1 MPLRLVKSIACVLP
15 CPRKDAAPHKE
26 DMTDPVIIA
35 VPPKG
40 GSLDD
45 VFSKL
50 ESIGWLRHDL
60 VSAIRTLIK
69 DDKRRV
75 KLEEGLINLWR
86 QHDGDAA
93 VTMRA
98 ADEAGHDLEEVDRA
112 LARMRRYQDD
122 DGKTQLTFTN
132 KAGVDKILADWRE
145 RSDPVDRE
153 AAYTLHLELDL
164 SRQGRPSRIM
174 FDHLE
179 FDWQKNGGVVHGV
192 LVGTEHEVTPT
203 YLRKHKRDISLTC
216 YDAFH
221 NTLLDALDTGNVR
234 NWHELNEHLVEA
246 NTDVRILGS
255 LDLRDYLGH
264 FVLMPESKADAIKPL
279 NGNRQWHAEG
289 DAKLSALQQ
298 EPVLIDAAYEAMYMQ
313 LLEPE
318 KNNITFES
326 TDADI
331 EQACIEENRTAI
343 YIVRSGSTIACTPGL
358 CVVGEELIT
367 SETIVA
373 VNQERLDHNKGV
385 GELIE
390 SLQPIAADHSD
401 SWRKKLADKLG
412 DKLI

>member
-1 MPLRLVKSIACVLP
+1 MS
-15 CPRKDAAPHKE
+15 
-26 DMTDPVIIA
+26 DPVIIA

-50 ESIGWLRHDL
+50 ESVGWLRHEL
-60 VSAIRTLIK
+60 VAEIRSLIK
-69 DDKRRV
+69 SDKRRV

-86 QHDGDAA
+86 SHKGDAA
-93 VTMRA
+93 ATMRA
-98 ADEAGHDLEEVDRA
+98 ADDAGHDLEEVDNA
-112 LARMRRYQDD
+112 LARMRRYTDHNGQP
-122 DGKTQLTFTN
+122 QITFTN
-132 KAGVDKILADWRE
+132 KAGVDKILAEWRNAQ
-145 RSDPVDRE
+145 DRTLSE

-164 SRQGRPSRIM
+164 SRAGRPSRIM

-179 FDWQKNGGVVHGV
+179 FEWKNPNNAMVQGV

-221 NTLLDALDTGNVR
+221 NTLLDALDTGNVH
-234 NWHELNEHLVEA
+234 NWRELNEHLVLA

-264 FVLMPESKADAIKPL
+264 FVLMPESRVQALGSIAGD
-279 NGNRQWHAEG
+279 RSWRAEG
-289 DAKLSALQQ
+289 DKKLAALQND
-298 EPVLIDAAYEAMYMQ
+298 PVLIDGAYESMYMQ
-313 LLEPE
+313 LLNPLENGIEFEP
-318 KNNITFES
+318 
-326 TDADI
+326 TDEDI
-331 EQACIEENRTAI
+331 EQACVQDNRAAI

-373 VNQERLDHNKGV
+373 VNQERLDHNAGV
-385 GELIE
+385 GQLLD
-390 SLQPIAADHSD
+390 SLQPVAEDHSD
-401 SWRKKLADKLG
+401 QWRKKLTAKLG